1 MTDDNETLFGKRIL
15 VEISHAI
22 EKFALAA
29 EPASPMIVIAMF
41 QKLSY
46 FERETSV
53 YRDIAAS
60 GAVTIVGLVED
71 FPPQLP
77 PGVRHTLLDPA
88 DPLAREWSVTV
99 LGPRGGA
106 TLVAVDQEEIAPD
119 ARTIEEG
126 RRFRGHWSFHREDAY
141 REVLRL
147 RSELRLPRQ
156 TVDEIDHVLRSV
168 LDVPEPASQ
177 DWWEVPLRFLTERM
191 DDAERRHAAARSAL
205 DAATDDA
212 SVRDPLTGLYTGK
225 FLERWTAGLGAGTLP
240 IGLVLLR
247 VFGVAQL
254 RKQYGLRAELAA
266 LAGLTQSVQ
275 DLLSPTDKVVR
286 IGSEDFLVV
295 LPSWPTDDV
304 LRLCDEVCDRVARL
318 DQVYPFVALPAAV
331 AVTVTRERP
340 LPLARLTREVE
351 NQYLPAPA

>member
-1 MTDDNETLFGKRIL
+1 M
-15 VEISHAI
+15 
-22 EKFALAA
+22 
-29 EPASPMIVIAMF
+29 
-41 QKLSY
+41 
-46 FERETSV
+46 
-53 YRDIAAS
+53 
-60 GAVTIVGLVED
+60 
-71 FPPQLP
+71 
-77 PGVRHTLLDPA
+77 
-88 DPLAREWSVTV
+88 
-99 LGPRGGA
+99 
-106 TLVAVDQEEIAPD
+106 
-119 ARTIEEG
+119 
-126 RRFRGHWSFHREDAY
+126 
-141 REVLRL
+141 
-147 RSELRLPRQ
+147 
-156 TVDEIDHVLRSV
+156 
-168 LDVPEPASQ
+168 
-177 DWWEVPLRFLTERM
+177 PLRFLTERM